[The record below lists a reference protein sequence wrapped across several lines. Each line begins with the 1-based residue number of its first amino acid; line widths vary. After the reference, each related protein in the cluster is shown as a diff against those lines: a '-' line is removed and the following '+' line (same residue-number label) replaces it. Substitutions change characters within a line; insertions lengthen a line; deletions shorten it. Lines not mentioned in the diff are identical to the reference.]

1 MPGPT
6 PLPLRRVRAD
16 CGIGGQEGVTVGIG
30 RRLAQLYEVKVN
42 ALLDRAEDPREILE
56 YSYAR
61 QQELLPRIRRAVTEV
76 AAART
81 RAGTQEHQ
89 LRRAAARLQRQ
100 ARQAADAGQDEL
112 ARQALTLR
120 AATLAQARDLRAER
134 AALRADEEK
143 LSAAASRLQAQIN
156 GFAAHKEALKARYTA
171 AQAAA
176 GAGQAFGGIWEQM
189 GDVDLA
195 TRRAEDTTA
204 RLQARASALGD
215 LIASGTL
222 ADVTVLAGD
231 DEIQAQLDALTTR
244 DVVEEELAKL
254 KRQLASERNQPP
266 SRPGR
271 GHRRA
276 TARTR
281 GQPGGPDSRRS

>member
-1 MPGPT
+1 
-6 PLPLRRVRAD
+6 
-16 CGIGGQEGVTVGIG
+16 VGIG

-42 ALLDRAEDPREILE
+42 ALLDQAEDPREVLD

-61 QQELLPRIRRAVTEV
+61 QQELLRRIRRAVTDV
-76 AAART
+76 AAAGT
-81 RAGTQEHQ
+81 RAGRQEHQ

-100 ARQAADAGQDEL
+100 ARQAAAAGQDEL

-120 AATLAQARDLRAER
+120 TATLAQARDLRAEQ
-134 AALRADEEK
+134 AALRADEER
-143 LSAAASRLQAQIN
+143 LSAAASRLRAQIN
-156 GFAAHKEALKARYTA
+156 GLAAHKEVLKAHYTA

-176 GAGQAFGGIWEQM
+176 GADQAFGGIWEQM
-189 GDVDLA
+189 ADVDLA

-204 RLQARASALGD
+204 RLQARASALDD

-222 ADVTVLAGD
+222 ADVTILAGD

-244 DVVEEELAKL
+244 AVVEEELAKI
-254 KRQLASERNQPP
+254 KDQLASEANQPP

-271 GHRRA
+271 GRRPT

-281 GQPGGPDSRRS
+281 GEPGRPDRRGS

>member
-1 MPGPT
+1 M
-6 PLPLRRVRAD
+6 
-16 CGIGGQEGVTVGIG
+16 GIG
-30 RRLAQLYEVKVN
+30 RRIAQLYEVKVN
-42 ALLDRAEDPREILE
+42 ALLDRAEDPREVLE

-61 QQELLPRIRRAVTEV
+61 QQELLPGIRRAIADLT
-76 AAART
+76 AART
-81 RAGTQEHQ
+81 RAGMQIHQ

-100 ARQAADAGQDEL
+100 ARQAAAAGQDEL

-120 AATLAQARDLRAER
+120 AATLAQARDLQVEQ

-156 GFAAHKEALKARYTA
+156 RFAAHKEALKAQYTA

-176 GAGQAFGGIWEQM
+176 GADQAFGGIWEQM
-189 GDVDLA
+189 GEVDLA

-215 LIASGTL
+215 LITSGT
-222 ADVTVLAGD
+222 ATDVTVLAGD
-231 DEIQAQLDALTTR
+231 DEVQAQLDALTTR
-244 DVVEEELAKL
+244 ALVEEELAKI
-254 KRQLASERNQPP
+254 KDQLASGANQPP
-266 SRPGR
+266 SSPGR
-271 GHRRA
+271 GHRPT

-281 GQPGGPDSRRS
+281 REPREPDPPAPHQLQAP

>member
-1 MPGPT
+1 VGP
-6 PLPLRRVRAD
+6 
-16 CGIGGQEGVTVGIG
+16 GGQEGITVGIG
-30 RRLAQLYEVKVN
+30 RRLAELYEVKVN
-42 ALLDRAEDPREILE
+42 ALLNRAEDPREVLD

-61 QQELLPRIRRAVTEV
+61 QQELLPRIRCAAADV

-81 RAGTQEHQ
+81 RAGMQEHQ

-100 ARQAADAGQDEL
+100 ARQAAAAGQDEL

-120 AATLAQARDLRAER
+120 TATLAQARDLRAEQ

-143 LSAAASRLQAQIN
+143 LSAAASRLQAQIS
-156 GFAAHKEALKARYTA
+156 GFAAHKEALNARYAA
-171 AQAAA
+171 AQAAV
-176 GAGQAFGGIWEQM
+176 GTGQAFGGIWEQM
-189 GDVDLA
+189 ADVDLA
-195 TRRAEDTTA
+195 TRRAEDTIA
-204 RLQARASALGD
+204 RLQARAGVLSD

-244 DVVEEELAKL
+244 AVVEEELAKI
-254 KRQLASERNQPP
+254 KDQLASEGNQPP

-271 GHRRA
+271 GHRPA

-281 GQPGGPDSRRS
+281 RRPGGQDRRGS

>member
-1 MPGPT
+1 
-6 PLPLRRVRAD
+6 
-16 CGIGGQEGVTVGIG
+16 VGIG
-30 RRLAQLYEVKVN
+30 QRIAQLYEVKVN
-42 ALLDRAEDPREILE
+42 ALLDRAEDPREALD

-61 QQELLPRIRRAVTEV
+61 QQELLPRIRRAITDV

-81 RAGTQEHQ
+81 RAGRQEHQ

-100 ARQAADAGQDEL
+100 AREAAAAGQDEL

-120 AATLAQARDLRAER
+120 TATLAQARDLRAEQ
-134 AALRADEEK
+134 AALRADEK
-143 LSAAASRLQAQIN
+143 RLSAAAGRLQAQIN
-156 GFAAHKEALKARYTA
+156 RLAAHKEALKAQYTA

-176 GAGQAFGGIWEQM
+176 GASQAFGGIWEQI
-189 GDVDLA
+189 DEVDLA

-215 LIASGTL
+215 LITSGTL
-222 ADVTVLAGD
+222 TDVTVLAGD

-244 DVVEEELAKL
+244 DVVDEELAKI
-254 KRQLASERNQPP
+254 KDQLASKANQPP

-271 GHRRA
+271 GHRPA

-281 GQPGGPDSRRS
+281 REPAGPDRRRS

>member
-1 MPGPT
+1 
-6 PLPLRRVRAD
+6 
-16 CGIGGQEGVTVGIG
+16 VGIG
-30 RRLAQLYEVKVN
+30 RRIAQLYEVKVN
-42 ALLDRAEDPREILE
+42 ALLDRAEDPREVLD

-61 QQELLPRIRRAVTEV
+61 QQELLPQIRRAVTEV
-76 AAART
+76 TAARA
-81 RAGTQEHQ
+81 RAGMQEHQ

-100 ARQAADAGQDEL
+100 ARQAAAAEQDEL

-120 AATLAQARDLRAER
+120 TATLAQARDLRAEQ

-156 GFAAHKEALKARYTA
+156 GFAVHKETLKAQYTA

-176 GAGQAFGGIWEQM
+176 GASKAFGGIWEQM

-204 RLQARASALGD
+204 RLQARASALDD
-215 LIASGTL
+215 LIATGT
-222 ADVTVLAGD
+222 ATDVTVLAGD

-244 DVVEEELAKL
+244 AVVEEELAKI
-254 KRQLASERNQPP
+254 KDQLASEANQPT
-266 SRPGR
+266 SKAGR
-271 GHRRA
+271 GRRSA

-281 GQPGGPDSRRS
+281 GEPGRPDRRGP